1 MKKIIW
7 LALLLI
13 PSLLWA
19 NQNFETL
26 SNHVVIS
33 ETNRL
38 SIYWIVQPQISQND
52 LKHIPVRNQQYDVI
66 VIADVDKEGN
76 IGQVQIIRSSGN
88 QELDQIVLASFKDAK
103 VHNPYARLVRIKQP
117 FSISIA
123 KEDQEPKWQ
132 KWLKKHMI

>member
-52 LKHIPVRNQQYDVI
+52 LKHI
-66 VIADVDKEGN
+66 
-76 IGQVQIIRSSGN
+76 
-88 QELDQIVLASFKDAK
+88 
-103 VHNPYARLVRIKQP
+103 KQP
-117 FSISIA
+117 FSISIE
-123 KEDQEPKWQ
+123 KEDQES
-132 KWLKKHMI
+132 KWLKNT

>member
-1 MKKIIW
+1 MKKIIC

-52 LKHIPVRNQQYDVI
+52 LKHI
-66 VIADVDKEGN
+66 
-76 IGQVQIIRSSGN
+76 
-88 QELDQIVLASFKDAK
+88 
-103 VHNPYARLVRIKQP
+103 KQP
-117 FSISIA
+117 FSISIE
-123 KEDQEPKWQ
+123 KEDQESKW
-132 KWLKKHMI
+132 

>member
-52 LKHIPVRNQQYDVI
+52 LKHIPVRDPQYDVI
-66 VIADVDKEGN
+66 VIADVDQEGN

-88 QELDQIVLASFKDAK
+88 QELDQIVLTSVKNAK
-103 VHNPYARLVRIKQP
+103 VHNPYARPVRIKQP
-117 FSISIA
+117 FSISTA